1 MKKNIKKGKITMII
15 TMVIACFAL
24 ALVMSMQFK
33 IVSETDITSIENMRE
48 AELRT
53 ELANWKSKYEETET
67 KYEETVAKIEEYK
80 QTKQSNEET
89 EKIVE
94 QELEQV
100 DLTLGKTYVQGEGIE
115 VTLKD
120 TEKLVEDEL
129 QQVNIQLGKVDMQG
143 EGIEVTLRETDN
155 EEISRITADDL
166 ILIVNALKAS
176 GAEAISINDER
187 IVNMSDIVDIN
198 QSFIKIN
205 GQRIVS
211 PYVIK
216 AIGNQ
221 SYLESSL
228 ISNGGPVDEMKKI
241 GQDVSVTKSNKVVV
255 PKHNK
260 EIKIKYMN

>member
-15 TMVIACFAL
+15 TIGIACFAL

-33 IVSETDITSIENMRE
+33 IVNETDITSIENMRE

-53 ELANWKSKYEETET
+53 ELANWKSKYEEVNK
-67 KYEETVAKIEEYK
+67 KYEETSEKIDEYK
-80 QTKQSNEET
+80 QNKESNEET
-89 EKIVE
+89 EKLVDD
-94 QELEQV
+94 ELAQV
-100 DLTLGKTYVQGEGIE
+100 NMTLGKTDVQGEGIE
-115 VTLKD
+115 VTLRDSK
-120 TEKLVEDEL
+120 
-129 QQVNIQLGKVDMQG
+129 
-143 EGIEVTLRETDN
+143 N

-166 ILIVNALKAS
+166 ILIVNSLKTS

-187 IVNMSDIVDIN
+187 IINMSDIVDIN

-205 GQRIVS
+205 GQRILS
-211 PYVIK
+211 PYIIK

-241 GQDVSVTKSNKVVV
+241 GQDVSVTKSNKVTV
-255 PKHNK
+255 PKYNK

>member
-1 MKKNIKKGKITMII
+1 MKKNIKKGKITMTI

-33 IVSETDITSIENMRE
+33 IASETDITSIENMRE

-53 ELANWKSKYEETET
+53 ELANWKSKYEEVEK
-67 KYEETVAKIEEYK
+67 KYEETSSKIDEYK
-80 QTKQSNEET
+80 QNKESNE
-89 EKIVE
+89 
-94 QELEQV
+94 
-100 DLTLGKTYVQGEGIE
+100 
-115 VTLKD
+115 D
-120 TEKLVEDEL
+120 TEKLVDDEL
-129 QQVNIQLGKVDMQG
+129 QQVNMQLGKVDVQG

-166 ILIVNALKAS
+166 ILIVNALKVS

-187 IVNMSDIVDIN
+187 IINMSDMVDIN
-198 QSFIKIN
+198 ESFIKIN
-205 GQRIVS
+205 GQRIVA
-211 PYVIK
+211 PYIIK

-241 GQDVSVTKSNKVVV
+241 GQDVSITKSNKVIVT
-255 PKHNK
+255 KYNK

>member
-1 MKKNIKKGKITMII
+1 MKKNIKKGKITMTI

-33 IVSETDITSIENMRE
+33 IASETDITSIENMRE

-53 ELANWKSKYEETET
+53 ELANWKSKYEEVEK
-67 KYEETVAKIEEYK
+67 KYEETSSKIDEYK
-80 QTKQSNEET
+80 HNKESNE
-89 EKIVE
+89 
-94 QELEQV
+94 
-100 DLTLGKTYVQGEGIE
+100 
-115 VTLKD
+115 D
-120 TEKLVEDEL
+120 TEKLVDDEL
-129 QQVNIQLGKVDMQG
+129 QQVNMQLGKVDVQG

-166 ILIVNALKAS
+166 ILIVNALKVS

-187 IVNMSDIVDIN
+187 IINMSDMVDIN

-205 GQRIVS
+205 GQRIVA
-211 PYVIK
+211 PYIIK

-241 GQDVSVTKSNKVVV
+241 GQDVSITKSNKVIV
-255 PKHNK
+255 PKYNK

>member
-1 MKKNIKKGKITMII
+1 MKKNIKKGKITMTI

-33 IVSETDITSIENMRE
+33 IASETDITSIENMRE

-53 ELANWKSKYEETET
+53 ELANWKSKYEETSS
-67 KYEETVAKIEEYK
+67 KIDEYK
-80 QTKQSNEET
+80 QNKESNE
-89 EKIVE
+89 
-94 QELEQV
+94 
-100 DLTLGKTYVQGEGIE
+100 
-115 VTLKD
+115 D
-120 TEKLVEDEL
+120 TEKLVDDEL
-129 QQVNIQLGKVDMQG
+129 QQVNMQLGKVDVQG

-166 ILIVNALKAS
+166 ILIVNALKVS

-187 IVNMSDIVDIN
+187 IINMSDMVDIN

-205 GQRIVS
+205 GQRIVA
-211 PYVIK
+211 PYIIK

-241 GQDVSVTKSNKVVV
+241 GQDVSITKSNKVIV
-255 PKHNK
+255 PKYNK